1 MSDAEKQRD
10 ELLENAG
17 ARLIRK
23 GRHHIYQFPNG
34 RNFVTPATPSD
45 YRGARNSLAEL
56 RRVLASHAQLA
67 VAAPGLDRLCE
78 VTEKT
83 RPRVRVPNSPPR
95 EETDDPIIT
104 FGTPSSDSS
113 QERSAKQ
120 IARPFADLRNTLK
133 SVAEVP
139 EFWDLDTCGRLR
151 VLMKFIRQFAK
162 VEALPYRHCS
172 VSTNELEISDET
184 VRTQL
189 MLDRMD
195 TVWEGRLVPCLLV
208 HEEGFGDVLV
218 EVEAMRT
225 HGGLDNI
232 IALRAEFSG
241 GVFLH
246 VEETPENSSQ
256 TLEEV
261 AAQAAMDDVHAA
273 LGKMQL
279 DPAFN
284 AVRTQINSVMEILE
298 SKVAVSRSTSGNNHV
313 VYNFLESEAA
323 KKHGYHFETTESW
336 TNPKLIRSAIRQVLQ
351 IRQDRGRNN

>member
-10 ELLENAG
+10 ELLQNAG

-67 VAAPGLDRLCE
+67 VAAPGLDQLCE
-78 VTEKT
+78 VKEKT

-104 FGTPSSDSS
+104 FGTPSSDSP

-120 IARPFADLRNTLK
+120 IALPFTDLRDTLK
-133 SVAEVP
+133 NVAEVP

-151 VLMKFIRQFAK
+151 VLMKFIGQFAK

-172 VSTNELEISDET
+172 VSINELEIPDEET
-184 VRTQL
+184 RTNL
-189 MLDRMD
+189 MLDRME
-195 TVWEGRLVPCLLV
+195 TVWGGRLVPCLLV
-208 HEEGFGDVLV
+208 QEDGFGDILV

-232 IALRAEFSG
+232 IALRAEFSD

-246 VEETPENSSQ
+246 VAETWVNSSQ

-261 AAQAAMDDVHAA
+261 EAEAAMDDVHAA
-273 LGKMQL
+273 LGKMRL
-279 DPAFN
+279 DPAFD
-284 AVRTQINSVMEILE
+284 AVRTQIDSVMETLE
-298 SKVAVSRSTSGNNHV
+298 SKLTVNRSTSGDNRV
-313 VYNFLESEAA
+313 VYNFLELAAA

-336 TNPKLIRSAIRQVLQ
+336 TNPKLIRSAIRQVLR
-351 IRQDRGRNN
+351 IRQDRGYSN